1 MKTNVEKEQFIQ
13 LRAQGL
19 SYDKIATELDISK
32 PTLIKWNEECRNE
45 IANLRFFEIESLITQ
60 YGLVK
65 KAKIDSLAQMLNKAI
80 QELKQ
85 RSFEDLSTKE
95 LLTIIFQLDEKIR
108 GELSVIRFLTGEEQL
123 REEFNTDLFA
133 EKSYPI
139 VY

>member
-1 MKTNVEKEQFIQ
+1 MKKMDEAI
-13 LRAQGL
+13 
-19 SYDKIATELDISK
+19 
-32 PTLIKWNEECRNE
+32 
-45 IANLRFFEIESLITQ
+45 
-60 YGLVK
+60 
-65 KAKIDSLAQMLNKAI
+65 QMLNKAI

>member
-1 MKTNVEKEQFIQ
+1 MDKEQFIQ

-19 SYDKIATELDISK
+19 SYDKIATELNISK
-32 PTLIKWNEECRNE
+32 PTLIKWSEECRSE
-45 IANLRFFEIESLITQ
+45 IANLRYFEIESLITQ

-65 KAKIDSLAQMLNKAI
+65 KAKIDSLAQLLNKAM
-80 QELKQ
+80 QEMKQ

-95 LLTIIFQLDEKIR
+95 LLTTIFQLDEKIR